1 MEIIKEKNYF
11 GELKIRDTFTIDNS
25 SDVLMKVARHSKDL
39 FGYNVVNLSSGH
51 FSHLP
56 DCYSVRPCTCQ
67 LKVLTQ

>member
-11 GELKIRDTFTIDNS
+11 RDLKIRDTFMIDNS
-25 SDVLMKVARHSKDL
+25 SDILMKVARHSKDL
-39 FGYNVVNLSSGH
+39 FEYNVVNLSSGH

-56 DCYSVRPCTCQ
+56 DYYSVRPCVCQ